1 MNRNEPGGKIP
12 NLERNK
18 EASRKIDKKQKM
30 IERNRPKRD
39 RDGDAD
45 RTNESIGGGET
56 EKIWIIDQN
65 KGDEG

>member
-1 MNRNEPGGKIP
+1 
-12 NLERNK
+12 
-18 EASRKIDKKQKM
+18 M

-45 RTNESIGGGET
+45 RKNESIGGGET